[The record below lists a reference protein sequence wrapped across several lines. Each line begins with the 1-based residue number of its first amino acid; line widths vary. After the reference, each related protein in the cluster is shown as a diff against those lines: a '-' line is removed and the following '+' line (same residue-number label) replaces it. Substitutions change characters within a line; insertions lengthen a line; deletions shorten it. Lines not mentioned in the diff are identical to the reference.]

1 MNRPIAM
8 EEMKT
13 VSQKTDFL
21 AIMTYG
27 LTINFFSDFFCHIG
41 YFRILSRVPYT
52 IH

>member
-1 MNRPIAM
+1 MNRPIAV

-27 LTINFFSDFFCHIG
+27 LTINFFSDFQIKKVQL
-41 YFRILSRVPYT
+41 IKN
-52 IH
+52 